1 MGILIKKC
9 SYELKVELLPYHFSF
24 VQALPNH
31 DVFSLHLH
39 EHHNLQDSHTYC
51 CSNLQD
57 SHMNAFKDK
66 FHLTVVLNL

>member
-1 MGILIKKC
+1 
-9 SYELKVELLPYHFSF
+9 
-24 VQALPNH
+24 
-31 DVFSLHLH
+31 LHLH